1 MPSPITSPSE
11 EFAIYL
17 NYVRKLGFEEQ
28 PDYDFLRDLFQ
39 KVLTTLGETDDGV
52 FDWNLLNN
60 GAGPFATP
68 TTNTVD
74 RHMPQAGGG
83 GRRQRTSAQVAGGP
97 RGPERQGSRRG
108 TRPVAL
114 DTTLGVG
121 SNQAINSAMGMG
133 GQGDPRTAGRGA
145 PSPSPLLVNP
155 PTGGRRMSAG
165 MGAHPYS
172 TAAASPG
179 PVTGQTQGFPGSA
192 TGVRPGDVDGYAS
205 QGRGSSALGYARG
218 YGSNMAVRGM
228 TVPTQNSGMMNGQG
242 PIMGQERGLVG
253 GGVGMGAVPE
263 EGREKKGFFA
273 VLCCR

>member
-1 MPSPITSPSE
+1 M
-11 EFAIYL
+11 
-17 NYVRKLGFEEQ
+17 RKLGFEEQ

-68 TTNTVD
+68 ATNTVD
-74 RHMPQAGGG
+74 RHLPQAGG
-83 GRRQRTSAQVAGGP
+83 GRRQRSSAQVPGGGAGGP

-108 TRPVAL
+108 GRPVAL

-133 GQGDPRTAGRGA
+133 GQDSRAGRGA
-145 PSPSPLLVNP
+145 PSPSPLLVQP
-155 PTGGRRMSAG
+155 PTGGRRMSANA

-179 PVTGQTQGFPGSA
+179 PVSGQTQGFPGA
-192 TGVRPGDVDGYAS
+192 GARPGEAEGYSS
-205 QGRGSSALGYARG
+205 QGRGSALGYARG
-218 YGSNMAVRGM
+218 YGSNVAVRGM
-228 TVPTQNSGMMNGQG
+228 TVPGQGPGMMNGQG
-242 PIMGQERGLVG
+242 GPVMGQERGLVG